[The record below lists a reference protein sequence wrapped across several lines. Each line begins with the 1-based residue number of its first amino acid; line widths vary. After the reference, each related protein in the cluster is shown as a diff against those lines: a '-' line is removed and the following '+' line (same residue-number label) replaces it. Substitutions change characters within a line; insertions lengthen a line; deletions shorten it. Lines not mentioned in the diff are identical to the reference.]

1 MGEPI
6 NCGGVTVR
14 QGDIILGDVNGV
26 VVIPWERLEEV
37 IDKMDELAK
46 IEEKITAEL
55 EKGASIGETFAK
67 YRD

>member
-1 MGEPI
+1 M
-6 NCGGVTVR
+6 
-14 QGDIILGDVNGV
+14 
-26 VVIPWERLEEV
+26 VVIPRERLEEV

-46 IEEKITAEL
+46 IEEKIIAEL